1 MSPHLHEHEF
11 VQMGLIYF
19 FYLAL
24 ATLAA
29 QPLGHSSNRGMGQA
43 APNQATA
50 ARGNRSQCLL
60 PPKSI
65 LSHPFFEKIL
75 FTKTE
80 SIQLGH
86 RHKIIF
92 E

>member
-29 QPLGHSSNRGMGQA
+29 QPLGHKSNRGMGQA

-50 ARGNRSQCLL
+50 IYYSVASACYLQKVFCH
-60 PPKSI
+60 I
-65 LSHPFFEKIL
+65 HF
-75 FTKTE
+75 
-80 SIQLGH
+80 
-86 RHKIIF
+86 
-92 E
+92 

>member
-50 ARGNRSQCLL
+50 ARAYRSQCLL